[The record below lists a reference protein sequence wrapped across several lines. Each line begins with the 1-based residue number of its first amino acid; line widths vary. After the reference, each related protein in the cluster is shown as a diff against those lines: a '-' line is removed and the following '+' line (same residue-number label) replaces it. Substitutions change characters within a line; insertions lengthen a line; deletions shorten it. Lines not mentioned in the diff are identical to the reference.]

1 MKRVIKTILLV
12 NVALLIQ
19 LASSDVFAQSYFTPR
34 GLSYA
39 NTYATQ
45 SRGSDVIGWN
55 PANLG
60 YADNPGFSM
69 NFGVIPFVPVPG
81 MQFRNNSV
89 TASWLNNYMLSGGTL
104 SDSDIKDMLSVFP
117 NDGWSFNPMMQARL
131 LGMSFGHTAFSLDG
145 NFTGSVVLPKSLLQ
159 VIFEGTQFDRP
170 VNLNSFSSEFQ
181 AVTSLAIAHGRE
193 VEIPYVSDYVENTYV
208 GGGVKLLGGIGYM
221 GTDYVD
227 GAITFTTDSITVNG
241 EAEAKYSLFGYGLGF
256 DLGIAADINDRM
268 KASVGL
274 NNLFGFISWTDDYTE
289 TFHYKFNLNTDTLDL
304 AEADG
309 DSIIDQSLKIEDRQD
324 APGFTTP
331 YPAYVV
337 AGFQYDLFSNLR
349 LFANYRQ
356 GFSDKFDSSVIPRVS
371 VATEYRPVSWFPLR
385 FGMAVGGNTGFQ
397 WGSGLAFEF
406 PHYRFVLG
414 VSQTGG
420 FFNYSNGFA
429 FSLGQELVF

>member
-1 MKRVIKTILLV
+1 MKRVSRIILLV
-12 NVALLIQ
+12 SVALIVQSTSAVL
-19 LASSDVFAQSYFTPR
+19 AQSYFSPR
-34 GLSYA
+34 GLSFA

-60 YADNPGFSM
+60 YANNPGFSM
-69 NFGVIPFVPVPG
+69 NFGIIPLIPLPG
-81 MQFRNNSV
+81 VQLRNNAIS
-89 TASWLNNYMLSGGTL
+89 ASWLNNYMLSGGTL
-104 SDSDIKDMLSVFP
+104 SNSDIKDLLSAFP
-117 NDGWSFNPMMQARL
+117 NDGWSLNPLMQARM

-145 NFTGSVVLPKSLLQ
+145 NLTGSFVMPKPLLR
-159 VIFEGTQFDRP
+159 VIFQGTKFDRP
-170 VNLNSFSSEFQ
+170 ISLNSFSSEIQ
-181 AVTSLAIAHGRE
+181 SVTSLSIAHGRE
-193 VEIPYVSDYVENTYV
+193 MEIPYVSDYVDKTYI

-227 GAITFTTDSITVNG
+227 GTITFARDSLTVNG

-256 DLGIAADINDRM
+256 DVGVAADINDRM
-268 KASVGL
+268 KASAGL
-274 NNLFGFISWTDDYTE
+274 NNLLGFVRWTDDFTE
-289 TFHYKFNLNTDTLDL
+289 TFHYKINLNTDTLDL
-304 AEADG
+304 AEADP
-309 DSIIDQSLKIEDRQD
+309 DSVMDKALKIEDRQD

-331 YPAYVV
+331 YPAYFV
-337 AGFQYDLFSNLR
+337 AGFQYDMFSNLK

-356 GFSDKFDSSVIPRVS
+356 GFSNRFDSSVKPRIS
-371 VATEYRPVSWFPLR
+371 VATEYRPVDWFPLR
-385 FGMAVGGNTGFQ
+385 FGMSVGGNTGFQ